1 MRKLNYLTILV
12 VAISFIAC
20 NSSEESV
27 NEHFLYEKSKG
38 PIIVIY
44 KASKH
49 DCITANGDCDA
60 KLTIN
65 IPDSKAVY
73 DSEMNSSYLTLYFKS
88 ENHEGDDLID
98 FPGVYYDAKM
108 TGIGIGID
116 IPKQKSRWIEET
128 GQYVLKFQYK

>member
-1 MRKLNYLTILV
+1 MKKLFFLTISV

-20 NSSEESV
+20 NSNEESF
-27 NEHFLYEKSKG
+27 NEQFLYEKSKG
-38 PIIVIY
+38 PVTIKY
-44 KASKH
+44 KADKS
-49 DCITANGDCDA
+49 DCVTLNGTCDA
-60 KLTIN
+60 MIVFD

-73 DSEMNSSYLTLYFKS
+73 DSEMNSSYLTLYLKS
-88 ENHEGDDLID
+88 NNHEGDDLID
-98 FPGVYYDAKM
+98 FPGMYYDAKM